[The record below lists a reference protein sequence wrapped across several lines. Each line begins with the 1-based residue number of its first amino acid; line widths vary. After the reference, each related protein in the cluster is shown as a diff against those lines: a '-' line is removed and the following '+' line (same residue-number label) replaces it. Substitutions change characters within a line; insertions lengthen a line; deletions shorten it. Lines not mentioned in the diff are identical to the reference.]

1 MCNPVTQYKLPSAL
15 TITVV
20 RERYA
25 LNAPKTDSTVSH
37 GSRSRSS
44 VKLASTQPNPEPD
57 ALLVLCL
64 VLGSQAARAIELERE
79 LVEARRQLRAAGIG
93 EEQEGGGES

>member
-1 MCNPVTQYKLPSAL
+1 
-15 TITVV
+15 
-20 RERYA
+20 
-25 LNAPKTDSTVSH
+25 
-37 GSRSRSS
+37 
-44 VKLASTQPNPEPD
+44 
-57 ALLVLCL
+57 VLCL